1 MHKLYLIS
9 AGLGVGLTLLSI
21 IYLMNFGSHPQTSV
35 LTSEITR
42 SQSNSLVAFDTYENN
57 VHGIKIQ
64 YPSSWKEV
72 DLNEGNLVV
81 GFVSNNQNE
90 KGLSE
95 NFLLQTIESE
105 SYNNISPKD
114 LATRAT
120 LIYKSNIPGFHLY
133 SSGPHLTP
141 TGLSV
146 YKIEYGH
153 TSRYLQMTTLEI
165 WTINGDGDDLYRVI
179 FTADTSEYS
188 ILLPTVKKMVDSL
201 TINSGQ
207 VSKLDHVA

>member
-1 MHKLYLIS
+1 MRKLYLIS

-64 YPSSWKEV
+64 YPSSWKQV

-90 KGLSE
+90 KGLPE

-120 LIYKSNIPGFHLY
+120 LIYKSNIPGFHLL

-146 YKIEYGH
+146 RKINTGH
-153 TSRYLQMTTLEI
+153 TSRDLQITTLEI
-165 WTINGDGDDLYRVI
+165 WTINGDGDDLI
-179 FTADTSEYS
+179 E
-188 ILLPTVKKMVDSL
+188 
-201 TINSGQ
+201 
-207 VSKLDHVA
+207 